1 MNSMVKWKNKY
12 YFCQFLFI
20 ICWFFVFLDTN
31 INICFSKE
39 IISSKFDNIVIP
51 VAAPTPYPPY
61 TLVDKNKKVY
71 GADIEILDEISKRT
85 GIKFQ
90 INNLDT
96 QQVIASLEVNKN
108 QLSVS
113 CWGYT
118 QERTKSV
125 NFSKPYYFDEGA
137 MATIASYSGATKIV
151 DLVGQKIALEA
162 GSVQYSAVV
171 EYNKTAKDGEKIDMK
186 NVVLVNDEATAM
198 QFLQNRKVDA
208 IITSGSLSDGFKAL
222 SANKDI
228 KTAPAEGLA
237 SDESSGCFLLFSKQ
251 MDTDVNKAINNA
263 LEDMIANGETDGII
277 KKWEKKYKDEIA
289 KKADDIKQG
298 QNAYNKA
305 LISITKGIPMA
316 LVLTFCSV
324 FFGTIISILLVA
336 MRYSKIK
343 VLSIFSKCY
352 ISVIRG
358 LPILLQMSVVFFIL
372 PTLLKIEISVFTAG
386 VISLS
391 FCSAAYLA
399 EIIRSGINAIDK
411 EQFEAC
417 KSLNMSKIQMIK
429 DVIAPQVF
437 INTLPAFINEISAII
452 KDTSLLSGYGA
463 YEIMK
468 RSSLVTADY
477 YTYFAPLLVAGLSYY
492 VLTFSLERLA
502 RFFEKGKKY

>member
-1 MNSMVKWKNKY
+1 M
-12 YFCQFLFI
+12 
-20 ICWFFVFLDTN
+20 CWFVSLANFNTN
-31 INICFSKE
+31 VCFAEGIIVSKV
-39 IISSKFDNIVIP
+39 NNVVVT
-51 VAAPTPYPPY
+51 VAAPTPYPRY
-61 TLVDKNKKVY
+61 TLIDENKNVY
-71 GADIEILDEISKRT
+71 GADIEILEEISKKT

-96 QQVIASLEVNKN
+96 QQVIASLEVNQN

-118 QERTKSV
+118 EERTKSV

-137 MATIASYSGATKIV
+137 MATIASYSGATRIA
-151 DLVGQKIALEA
+151 DLVGQKLALEA
-162 GSVQYSAVV
+162 GSVQYSAVI
-171 EYNKTAKDGEKIDMK
+171 EYNKKAKKNEQIDLK

-198 QFLQNRKVDA
+198 QFLQNHKVDA

-228 KTAPAEGLA
+228 KIAPAEGLA
-237 SDESSGCFLLFSKQ
+237 SDESSGCFLLYSKK
-251 MDTDVNKAINNA
+251 MDTEVNKAINSA
-263 LEDMIANGETDGII
+263 LDDMVANGQTDKIV
-277 KKWEKKYKDEIA
+277 KKWEKKYKEDIN
-289 KKADDIKQG
+289 KKASDVNQG
-298 QNAYNKA
+298 RKSYNKA
-305 LISITKGIPMA
+305 LIGITKGIPMA
-316 LVLTFCSV
+316 LALTFCSV
-324 FFGTIISILLVA
+324 FFGTIISIVLVM

-352 ISVIRG
+352 ISVVRG

-372 PTLLKIEISVFTAG
+372 PIILKIEIPVFAAG

-399 EIIRSGINAIDK
+399 EIIRSGINAIDE

-417 KSLNMSKIQMIK
+417 KSLNMSKIQMMK

-437 INTLPAFINEISAII
+437 INSLPAFINEIAAII

-468 RSSLVTADY
+468 RSNLVTADY
-477 YTYFAPLLVAGLSYY
+477 YTYFAPLCVAGLSYY
-492 VLTFSLERLA
+492 ALTFSLERLA
-502 RFFEKGKKY
+502 KFFEKRKKY

>member
-1 MNSMVKWKNKY
+1 MAKLKKKCSFFK
-12 YFCQFLFI
+12 FLFV
-20 ICWFFVFLDTN
+20 ICWFFAFFITN
-31 INICFSKE
+31 VNICFAE
-39 IISSKFDNIVIP
+39 ENISYKFDNVVIQ

-61 TLVDKNKKVY
+61 TLVDENKQVY
-71 GADIEILDEISKRT
+71 GADIEILDEISKKT

-96 QQVIASLEVNKN
+96 QQVIASLEVNQN
-108 QLSVS
+108 QLSIS

-125 NFSKPYYFDEGA
+125 NFSKPYFYEAGA
-137 MATIASYSGATKIV
+137 MATIASYSGATKMV
-151 DLVGQKIALEA
+151 DLAGQKLALEA

-171 EYNKTAKDGEKIDMK
+171 EYNKTAKESEKIDMN
-186 NVVLVNDEATAM
+186 NVVFVNDEATAM

-228 KTAPAEGLA
+228 KTAPAEGLPK
-237 SDESSGCFLLFSKQ
+237 DENNGCFLLYSKK
-251 MDTDVNKAINNA
+251 MDAEANKAINNA
-263 LEDMIANGETDGII
+263 LEDMIANGETDKII
-277 KKWEKKYKDEIA
+277 KKWEKKYKDEID
-289 KKADDIKQG
+289 KKAEDIKQG
-298 QNAYNKA
+298 KNNYNQA
-305 LISITKGIPMA
+305 LIGITKGIPMA

-324 FFGTIISILLVA
+324 FFGTIISVLLVV

-358 LPILLQMSVVFFIL
+358 LPILLQMSFVFFVL
-372 PTLLKIEISVFTAG
+372 PSILKIEIPVFTAG
-386 VISLS
+386 IISLS

-399 EIIRSGINAIDK
+399 EIIRSGINAIDN

-437 INTLPAFINEISAII
+437 INTLPAFINEISSII

-477 YTYFAPLLVAGLSYY
+477 YTYFTPLLVAGLSYY

-502 RFFEKGKKY
+502 KFFEKRKKY